1 MIFTAFSCKNT
12 TGQSGLAPV
21 LGVDNHP
28 LTDEEGVRNEAN
40 NQDEVEGFLAVD
52 QQNDAQARTY
62 CGHGIVIVDKTRGL
76 QGWRWLRAV

>member
-40 NQDEVEGFLAVD
+40 
-52 QQNDAQARTY
+52 
-62 CGHGIVIVDKTRGL
+62 KTRLRGSWLLINRMMLKRVHIVAMGL
-76 QGWRWLRAV
+76 